1 MAAEKVNTRQKM
13 INMMYLVFIAM
24 LALNISKEVLA
35 TIGVINEDLETSI
48 QQISND
54 NIIKYATIDNLQS
67 QPEYQVVYPFV
78 QSLKEKSNSYVNYI
92 KGLKEDLL
100 DSDKEGTDYI
110 REIKNKSNKE
120 KPSQTMTDYQVMDKS
135 GPLDELFFER
145 SELLEAGKTYEDN
158 YINYRTDLISIID
171 SIKLNDPKYSS
182 DEVALAN
189 LVSVVSDLDT
199 RFEYPED
206 GKKLNSDGKELD
218 FMDYE
223 FKGFPLVASLS
234 KMTKTQ
240 NNARY
245 IENKLLSVILGEIAA
260 TTTGGGV
267 LQAYL
272 KTPKA
277 QYFSGEVFDGS
288 IIMGQKSTS
297 FDFEEQDLKLI
308 YPGSTTPRD
317 LVEDTDYEIIEGQ
330 IVFKKRLN
338 TTGSYKLTGSVTKK
352 DDRNVTTIPINEEF
366 SIIEKPSTATVEAIR
381 MNILYEKLNN
391 PVNIVLPG
399 AVSLQ
404 QGSGSKNVKLNS
416 NVDQKDK
423 DEGANFYAIPD
434 SDVKEVL
441 IQVTGLVNGNRESSV
456 PKLFRVKKAPDGK
469 GSIFLSDNENYKGGG
484 VSQFNLLNGIITGAK
499 PDDFDYDFNIEVS
512 EFIVTVAPNQ
522 SVEIKGNFL
531 LGSLAADYIKR
542 APSGTAI
549 EFSSIK
555 AIAWEGVNK
564 SEAFDYDIEAFQ
576 VYKQ

>member
-1 MAAEKVNTRQKM
+1 MAGKLDSRQKM

-48 QQISND
+48 QQLSND
-54 NIIKYATIDNLQS
+54 NIIKYATIDNLQT
-67 QPEYQVVYPFV
+67 QPEYQVVYPYV
-78 QSLKEKSNSYVNYI
+78 QSLKEKSNSYVIYI
-92 KGLKEDLL
+92 DQLKDDLL
-100 DSDKEGTDYI
+100 SSDKEGTDYV

-145 SELLEAGKTYEDN
+145 SELLEPGRIYEDN
-158 YINYRTDLISIID
+158 YKNFRTDLISIID

-308 YPGSTTPRD
+308 YPGSSTPRD

-330 IVFKKRLN
+330 IVFKKKLN
-338 TTGSYKLTGSVTKK
+338 TTGSYKLTGTVTKK

-381 MNILYEKLNN
+381 MNILYEGLKN
-391 PVNIVLPG
+391 PVNVVLPG
-399 AVSLQ
+399 AVQLTQ
-404 QGSGSKNVKLNS
+404 H
-416 NVDQKDK
+416 
-423 DEGANFYAIPD
+423 
-434 SDVKEVL
+434 
-441 IQVTGLVNGNRESSV
+441 NRESSNV
-456 PKLFRVKKAPDGK
+456 TLSSTNIPGANFTAKPASGVTEAFIQVRGLINGQPSISEPKPFRVKKAPDGIGAIENDRSYPS
-469 GSIFLSDNENYKGGG
+469 GST
-484 VSQFNLLNGIITGAK
+484 VSQFNILNGQITGYK
-499 PDDFDYDFNIEVS
+499 PADFDYEFN
-512 EFIVTVAPNQ
+512 
-522 SVEIKGNFL
+522 VEITKFIISVGTNQALTIDGNFID
-531 LGSLAADYIKR
+531 GLAEDYVR
-542 APSGTAI
+542 QAPSGTPI
-549 EFSSIK
+549 IFSSID
-555 AIAWEGVNK
+555 AIGWEGTDK
-564 SEAFDYDIEAFQ
+564 SEAFNYRVNDFTIR
-576 VYKQ
+576 KQ

>member
-549 EFSSIK
+549 QFTSIK

-564 SEAFDYDIEAFQ
+564 SEAFDYDIEDFQ